1 MKAKRQQLS
10 LTSWGRVRARREI
23 AAEGLEYDLHLH
35 EEIELALFD
44 EGCGELFA
52 FDHSLQVPE
61 GGVYAVHAEV
71 AHTFVS
77 HPRGAGV
84 RALVVHFPRA
94 VLQNFDAPSCLPTRK
109 HSAAALVFDGPA
121 SSNLRAL
128 FRDVVELTDD
138 GEDPVRGMEVRAALY
153 RLLAALSRTQVAGR
167 VPRQEAT
174 QRGGADGARLTEVYN
189 YVNHRLAGEI
199 ELSEAARRAGMRTE
213 SFCRFFKRTTGQTFT
228 HYVNGARLAHAAR
241 ELVAGNRPVLELCY
255 ECGFQNASYFHRRFK
270 ERYGVTPRE
279 YRRHYSANGGAP
291 ELPASGRF

>member
-10 LTSWGRVRARREI
+10 LTSWGRVRAAREI
-23 AAEGLEYDLHLH
+23 QEQGLEYELHVH
-35 EEIELALFD
+35 EQIELALFD

-52 FDHSLQVPE
+52 FDHSLPVPE

-77 HPRGAGV
+77 RPRGAGV
-84 RALVVHFPRA
+84 RALVVHFPRS
-94 VLQNFDAPSCLPTRK
+94 VLKNFDAPSCLPTRQ
-109 HSAAALVFDGPA
+109 HSAAAVVFDGPA
-121 SSNLRAL
+121 SSALRAL
-128 FRDVVELTDD
+128 FRDVVELSDD

-153 RLLAALSRTQVAGR
+153 RLLAALSRTQIAGR
-167 VPRQEAT
+167 VPRKEAT
-174 QRGGADGARLTEVYN
+174 QRGGSDGARLTEVYN
-189 YVNHRLAGEI
+189 YVNHRLADEI
-199 ELSEAARRAGMRTE
+199 ELAEAARRAGLRPE

-255 ECGFQNASYFHRRFK
+255 ECGFQNPSYFHRRFK

-279 YRRHYSANGGAP
+279 YRRQHSTNGGVP
-291 ELPASGRF
+291 G

>member
-1 MKAKRQQLS
+1 MKARRQQLS

-23 AAEGLEYDLHLH
+23 QQGGLEYELHVH

-44 EGCGELFA
+44 EGSGELFA

-77 HPRGAGV
+77 HPRGAAV

-94 VLQNFDAPSCLPTRK
+94 VLKQFDVPSCLPTRR
-109 HSAAALVFDGPA
+109 HSAAALAFDGPA
-121 SSNLRAL
+121 SSSLRAL

-138 GEDPVRGMEVRAALY
+138 GDDPVRGMEVRAALY
-153 RLLAALSRTQVAGR
+153 RLLAALSRTPVAAK
-167 VPRQEAT
+167 VPRKEAT
-174 QRGGADGARLTEVYN
+174 QRGGTDGARLTEVYN
-189 YVNHRLAGEI
+189 YVNHNLADDI
-199 ELSEAARRAGMRTE
+199 ELAEAARRAGMRSE

-241 ELVAGNRPVLELCY
+241 ELVAGNRPVLDVCY
-255 ECGFQNASYFHRRFK
+255 ESGFQNPSYFHRRFK
-270 ERYGVTPRE
+270 EKYGVTPRE
-279 YRRHYSANGGAP
+279 YRRSHS
-291 ELPASGRF
+291 

>member
-1 MKAKRQQLS
+1 MKAKRFQLS
-10 LTSWGRVRARREI
+10 LTSWGRVLAQREI
-23 AAEGLEYDLHLH
+23 QPTGLEYELHVH

-44 EGCGELFA
+44 EGRGELFA

-77 HPRGAGV
+77 HPSGAAV
-84 RALVVHFPRA
+84 RALVVHFPRS
-94 VLQNFDAPSCLPTRK
+94 VLKNFDAPNCLPTRQ
-109 HSAAALVFDGPA
+109 HSAAAVVFDGPA
-121 SSNLRAL
+121 SSALRAL
-128 FRDVVELTDD
+128 FRDVVELSDD

-153 RLLAALSRTQVAGR
+153 RLLAALSRTQIAGR
-167 VPRQEAT
+167 VPRKEAT
-174 QRGGADGARLTEVYN
+174 QRGGTDGARLTEVYN
-189 YVNHRLAGEI
+189 YVNHRLADGI
-199 ELSEAARRAGMRTE
+199 ELAEAARRAGMRAE

-255 ECGFQNASYFHRRFK
+255 ECGFQNPSYFHRRFK

-279 YRRHYSANGGAP
+279 YRRLHSSNGGALGP
-291 ELPASGRF
+291 S